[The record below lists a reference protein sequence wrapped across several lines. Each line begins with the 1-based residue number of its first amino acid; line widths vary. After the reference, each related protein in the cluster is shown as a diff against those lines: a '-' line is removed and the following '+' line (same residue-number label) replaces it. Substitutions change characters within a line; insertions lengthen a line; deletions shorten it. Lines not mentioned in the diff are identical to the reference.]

1 MIYNKLIKSGCATH
15 RRSVLISD
23 IHTLSQP
30 AHGLPS
36 RSLSYTKIAQGE
48 CNGKGGKTCFYNFDT
63 AELKLSLYKD
73 RENKRHYK
81 WHPPAFILQICYDTL
96 TLINDKLH
104 IVPESHF
111 HR

>member
-36 RSLSYTKIAQGE
+36 RSLSYTKI
-48 CNGKGGKTCFYNFDT
+48 GK
-63 AELKLSLYKD
+63 
-73 RENKRHYK
+73 
-81 WHPPAFILQICYDTL
+81 
-96 TLINDKLH
+96 INDTTSGILLLLFYKSVT
-104 IVPESHF
+104 IPSH
-111 HR
+111 